1 MLSLCKSLLFF
12 QTWKWCPSRYAG
24 ASHSVFGTEVLESPN
39 SFKFSSSC
47 WIMGGWLEIESLE
60 AGKLEQH
67 HKGWI
72 CFGSICPC
80 RMSARH
86 PPGWLHFL
94 RRTPSREIFCAKKTA
109 FHIQPNWT
117 GVILWHQTQ
126 TRHFFW
132 EEIPQNYPTF
142 ALFDPPHN

>member
-1 MLSLCKSLLFF
+1 MKKLGATLGDVSLWSKSEHLIYSSNYISRSNSLADHSSCFLFASHFFF

-80 RMSARH
+80 RNAGSL
-86 PPGWLHFL
+86 PPGLVDFL
-94 RRTPSREIFCAKKTA
+94 RGES
-109 FHIQPNWT
+109 
-117 GVILWHQTQ
+117 
-126 TRHFFW
+126 
-132 EEIPQNYPTF
+132 
-142 ALFDPPHN
+142 